1 MSMRILVVEDDADL
15 ADFVVRGLR
24 EEGFVVDHA
33 ADGVTAWHVVQ
44 SAPWDIVILDIWL
57 PGQDGFA
64 VLRQMRAANISV
76 PVLFLTARDSVQD
89 RVDGLNAGA
98 DDYLGKPFAFSELL
112 ARVHALLRRRASL
125 AATRLEYADLWVDVA
140 SQRAERGGQPLGLT
154 NREQAL
160 LVYFLRHAEEVLSRT
175 RLYENVWDDRYDGLS
190 NTLEVHIVELRRKLE
205 AHGPRLIQTV
215 RGRGYTLSKSPYTP
229 DKP

>member
-24 EEGFVVDHA
+24 EEGFVVDHV
-33 ADGVTAWHVVQ
+33 ADGVTAWHTIQ
-44 SAPWDIVILDIWL
+44 SAPWDVIVLDIWL
-57 PGQDGFA
+57 PGQDGLA
-64 VLRQMRAANISV
+64 VLRQMRAAHNSV
-76 PVLFLTARDSVQD
+76 PVIFVTARDAVD
-89 RVDGLNAGA
+89 NRVEGLNAGA

-112 ARVHALLRRRASL
+112 ARIHALLRRRATL
-125 AATRLEYADLWVDVA
+125 GATRLEYEDLWVDLA
-140 SQRAERGGQPLGLT
+140 TQRAGRAGQTLVLT

-160 LVYFLRHAEEVLSRT
+160 LVYFLRHAEEVLTRT

-190 NTLEVHIVELRRKLE
+190 NTLEVHVMELRRKLE

-215 RGRGYTLSKSPYTP
+215 RGRGYVLSKSPSSP
-229 DKP
+229 EKP